1 MIIYIR
7 GAYAVARIKITT
19 QLPAVP
25 LRAGRVRSLWQ
36 HCPCADSWTSQL
48 SAACAVQGLPRA
60 VLHPELFVH
69 LPLVLDAGDK
79 NSWTAGFLPPS
90 RAVGHLLPRSL
101 PAAVGP
107 SPQHW
112 AKLRG
117 PVGMVRC
124 APLGCSSPLYFNSVW
139 SSSMSS
145 SDCSFSWEVMPFL
158 LAVLMPNR
166 LLQNPQVQ

>member
-7 GAYAVARIKITT
+7 GAYAVARIKTTT
-19 QLPAVP
+19 QLPAVA

-36 HCPCADSWTSQL
+36 HCPCADSWTSRLYRGCPGL
-48 SAACAVQGLPRA
+48 SCTQSS
-60 VLHPELFVH
+60 
-69 LPLVLDAGDK
+69 LVLDAGDE
-79 NSWTAGFLPPS
+79 SRWTAGFLHPS

-101 PAAVGP
+101 PAAVGT

-112 AKLRG
+112 AKLWG
-117 PVGMVRC
+117 PAGMVRC
-124 APLGCSSPLYFNSVW
+124 APLGCSSPLYFDSVW

-145 SDCSFSWEVMPFL
+145 SNYSFSWEVMPFL
-158 LAVLMPNR
+158 LAVLMPNK